1 MSAASQ
7 GKRVAWVELYLDLI
21 YALAIGQLAHLIIG
35 EPEWDTVWTALGLF
49 AVLWWTWIGF
59 AVQYNRQGDDHLPE
73 RLLFLAGS
81 IPTGVAAVAIE
92 PAADGD
98 IAAFAIAMAA
108 VRLLLAGSR
117 ALEGGWRA
125 ALRMG
130 VTRAYGLSAVL
141 FIVSIPIEGPVR
153 YVLWGIGIVVESR
166 ALLTENRAAVKA
178 LRQTEDLTTVA
189 RDDARDA
196 LDPHHFAE
204 RFGLLLIILIGE
216 VLIAAGETS
225 AELHISAAGSW
236 AALVAAMALAG
247 TLWWLYFD
255 SAVEINLRVLE
266 LSGGSPTV
274 ARAIFAVGHMAPA
287 FALLLIAAGVGL
299 LLDGEDPGIGYWLC
313 SCGMGVYL
321 IGTRVFFSVSTRAEH
336 FVRVAVVIATFEL
349 GQLEDVVSPYTFVWI
364 VAGWLIGCAALS
376 TWRRPKPA
384 DAQLSRYV

>member
-1 MSAASQ
+1 VSQQPQ
-7 GKRVAWVELYLDLI
+7 GKRVAWVELYLDLV

-35 EPEWDTVWTALGLF
+35 EPELDTVWIALGLF

-59 AVQYNRQGDDHLPE
+59 AVQYNRQGDDHLRE

-98 IAAFAIAMAA
+98 VAAFAIAMAV

-117 ALEGGWRA
+117 ALEGGWRP
-125 ALRMG
+125 ALRMA
-130 VTRAYGLSAVL
+130 VTRAYLLSAAL
-141 FIVSIPIEGPVR
+141 FVGSIPIDGAAR
-153 YVLWGIGIVVESR
+153 YVLWSVGVVVESR
-166 ALLTENRAAVKA
+166 ALLTENRAAARA
-178 LRQTEDLTTVA
+178 LREQRDLAVVA

-216 VLIAAGETS
+216 VVIAAGETT
-225 AELHISAAGSW
+225 AELHIGTAGGW
-236 AALVAAMALAG
+236 GALVAAMALAA

-274 ARAIFAVGHMAPA
+274 ARALFAAGHMAPA

-299 LLDGEDPGIGYWLC
+299 LLDGEDPGGGYWLC
-313 SCGMGVYL
+313 SCGLGIYL
-321 IGTRVFFSVSTRAEH
+321 IGTRVFFAVATRAGH
-336 FVRVAVVIATFEL
+336 FARVAVVIATFEL
-349 GQLEDVVSPYTFVWI
+349 GQLQDVVSAHAFLWI
-364 VAGWLIGCAALS
+364 VAAWAIACAGLT
-376 TWRRPKPA
+376 TWRRPAP
-384 DAQLSRYV
+384 DDRQLSRYV

>member
-1 MSAASQ
+1 VSEQAQ
-7 GKRVAWVELYLDLI
+7 GKRVAWVELYLVLI

-35 EPEWDTVWTALGLF
+35 EPEMDTVWAALGLF

-59 AVQYNRQGDDHLPE
+59 AVQYNRQGDDHVPE

-98 IAAFAIAMAA
+98 IAAFAIAMAT
-108 VRLLLAGSR
+108 VRVLLAASR
-117 ALEGGWRA
+117 ALEGGWRP

-141 FIVSIPIEGPVR
+141 FIVSIPIEGPIR
-153 YVLWGIGIVVESR
+153 YGLWAIGVIIESR
-166 ALLTENRAAVKA
+166 ALLTENRAAVRA
-178 LRQTEDLTTVA
+178 LRKREDLSVVA
-189 RDDARDA
+189 RDDTASA

-216 VLIAAGETS
+216 VVIAAGETT
-225 AELHISAAGSW
+225 AELHITTAAGW
-236 AALVAAMALAG
+236 AALVAAMVLAA

-274 ARAIFAVGHMAPA
+274 ARALFAVGHMAPA
-287 FALLLIAAGVGL
+287 FALLLIASAVGL
-299 LLDGEDPGIGYWLC
+299 LLDGHDPGLGYWLC
-313 SCGMGVYL
+313 SSGLGIYL
-321 IGTRVFFSVSTRAEH
+321 IGTRVFFAVASRAGH
-336 FVRVAVVIATFEL
+336 VVRVVVVIATFEL
-349 GQLEDVVSPYTFVWI
+349 GWLEDVVSPHTFLWI
-364 VAGWLIGCAALS
+364 VAAWAMGCAALS
-376 TWRRPKPA
+376 SWRRPAPV
-384 DAQLSRYV
+384 DDQLSGYV